1 LGRGGTSKAD
11 HTLPKMGQRGRASR
25 KVQFNHTPPNIVHQN
40 HASGRSPFAHSD
52 TPTTFFNINKHA
64 RIDAA
69 VARLRAIKAEPERS
83 PQLKPPKQPKQPKQ
97 PKPQPF
103 MPKWD
108 LANASTFLKYAGIGG
123 KPQSQVAQIATTKQA
138 FSLGLAST
146 SKEASPTAS
155 PPVIGTAQDSYMSQ
169 LANPKD
175 SQSDFVL
182 KTGSGGLS
190 SSRWAL
196 EEIGSASPAPVRAAS
211 ASKSNPTN
219 PAVPTAQKDV
229 YNAPVPSLP
238 PSAPKI
244 ELGAHRPLPAQAL
257 APPPP
262 AASAPM
268 TNACVSPPLPAPL
281 APTVIAFPMGKTI
294 VDKQDGVRVKKNQDP
309 RTKEGNVRL
318 VKRSDDEYLT
328 LELEVGGKLVINEPV
343 YEDATWVTDG
353 QSLIFQ
359 ADPSADSTPL
369 WKIIFTMPLWAQK
382 FASHVSFNRRGRLS
396 QSKQTTAAP
405 RAPISEQPARSASA
419 ASSIYLTAPVQ
430 ATEPLI
436 DMSQQKQQDYQPAF
450 DSSRARISSTSF
462 QDMMILSGTEKLID
476 FSDDDDKMESKPAAA
491 GLDIKSTVLWDL
503 VQLIDDGFTD
513 TIINSFQG
521 SFLEQLFS
529 KVVEENG
536 PSSTSMTNSQIL
548 QSPEH
553 LRVSLQL
560 VGISMKASPTFSK
573 MPEELRAAYIEN
585 SAPRVLAKALA
596 QRDDRQV
603 GSSVGEREDVQGTP
617 ETEQSHCSSHEEV
630 QVHQQAPP
638 QSTIPNAEEHATP
651 QTISSTPRQARADTR
666 IIYSTQDL
674 LNLRKNAIPLSR
686 ERLSEEVKHLARPL
700 PPGQPSSGKVVG
712 TTRSGRP
719 LVAGRDEIPKKIAS
733 SAKDWNTFAS
743 ADMTTA
749 SQVSTD
755 ATASALDFGRP
766 VPDTKA
772 VSNEVSENGAPVSAE
787 PISRAQAE
795 DPALWGA
802 ILGSIKDEKPN
813 HQVNDVSNPIL
824 PKNPQ
829 HLSRGIRHQP
839 TNSECDRLAKNFQ
852 ALRLEAAEIEKH
864 SNALATEELHK
875 TSQDAIPVLKGDLEI
890 KTAILQP
897 PVIAPLVSSS
907 PVGDVS
913 KAVADSISNTEL
925 KDTPA
930 LATSETTSKKD
941 LKSIPVLAVLETAS
955 NKDLKGAPG
964 LSSSRWAN
972 AGAAIPVFTPKPY
985 KAVPLEQQQVPA
997 YNNFQ
1002 EPMQAPIYY
1011 PRPPP
1016 TPSPFAPSIDS
1027 IVSTPMLGGRVL
1039 GPVLQTVMTVDSS
1052 GQMVPVTGIPVRQE
1066 NYYPP
1071 PPQMA
1076 PSSFPIRSDMY
1087 QRHFSN
1093 ESSGSDQF
1101 FRPDAPAFKPSPR
1114 GRTDQK
1120 VVSPA
1125 RPPLSPVRQNENIQ
1139 AKLQSRLS
1147 SSLTSRSPNHN

>member
-1 LGRGGTSKAD
+1 
-11 HTLPKMGQRGRASR
+11 
-25 KVQFNHTPPNIVHQN
+25 
-40 HASGRSPFAHSD
+40 
-52 TPTTFFNINKHA
+52 
-64 RIDAA
+64 
-69 VARLRAIKAEPERS
+69 
-83 PQLKPPKQPKQPKQ
+83 
-97 PKPQPF
+97 

-138 FSLGLAST
+138 FSLSVAST
-146 SKEASPTAS
+146 SKEAPLAAS

-175 SQSDFVL
+175 SQSDLVL

-196 EEIGSASPAPVRAAS
+196 EEIGSAPPAPVRAAP
-211 ASKSNPTN
+211 ASKINPTN
-219 PAVPTAQKDV
+219 PAVPTAQNGV

-244 ELGAHRPLPAQAL
+244 ELGAHRPLPAQAPV
-257 APPPP
+257 PPPP

-268 TNACVSPPLPAPL
+268 TNASVSLPLPTPL
-281 APTVIAFPMGKTI
+281 APTVIAFPMGKRI

-309 RTKEGNVRL
+309 RIKEGNVRL

-382 FASHVSFNRRGRLS
+382 FASHVSFNRRGRLP

-405 RAPISEQPARSASA
+405 RAHISEQPARSASA
-419 ASSIYLTAPVQ
+419 ASSTYLTAPVQ
-430 ATEPLI
+430 AIEPLI
-436 DMSQQKQQDYQPAF
+436 DMSQQKQQNYQPAF

-476 FSDDDDKMESKPAAA
+476 FSDDDDKTESKPAAA
-491 GLDIKSTVLWDL
+491 GLDIKSSVLWDL

-536 PSSTSMTNSQIL
+536 PSSTGMTNSQIL
-548 QSPEH
+548 QSPEY

-573 MPEELRAAYIEN
+573 MQQELQAAYIEN

-603 GSSVGEREDVQGTP
+603 GSSVGECEDVQGTP
-617 ETEQSHCSSHEEV
+617 ETEQSRCSSHEEV

-638 QSTIPNAEEHATP
+638 QSMVPNVEEHATA
-651 QTISSTPRQARADTR
+651 QTIGSIPRQARADTR
-666 IIYSTQDL
+666 IIYSAQDL

-686 ERLSEEVKHLARPL
+686 ERLSEEVKHLARPV
-700 PPGQPSSGKVVG
+700 PPTQPSSGKVVG
-712 TTRSGRP
+712 TIRSSRP
-719 LVAGRDEIPKKIAS
+719 PVAGRDEILKKIAS
-733 SAKDWNTFAS
+733 SAKGWNTFAS
-743 ADMTTA
+743 TDATTA
-749 SQVSTD
+749 SQTSTD
-755 ATASALDFGRP
+755 ATISTLNFAHS
-766 VPDTKA
+766 VQNTKA
-772 VSNEVSENGAPVSAE
+772 VSNEVPENGAPVGAE

-813 HQVNDVSNPIL
+813 HQVNDVSSPIL
-824 PKNPQ
+824 PKYPQ

-839 TNSECDRLAKNFQ
+839 TNSECDRLAKTFEG
-852 ALRLEAAEIEKH
+852 LRLEGAEIEQH
-864 SNALATEELHK
+864 SATEEPDK
-875 TSQDAIPVLKGDLEI
+875 TSQDAIPALTGILEI
-890 KTAILQP
+890 KTATLQL

-907 PVGDVS
+907 PVGNTS
-913 KAVADSISNTEL
+913 KAAVDSVSNKDL
-925 KDTPA
+925 KNTPA
-930 LATSETTSKKD
+930 PMTSEITPKKD
-941 LKSIPVLAVLETAS
+941 LKSVPVLAVLETAS

-972 AGAAIPVFTPKPY
+972 ASAPPPVFAPKPY
-985 KAVPLEQQQVPA
+985 KAVPLEQLQVPA
-997 YNNFQ
+997 YDNFQ
-1002 EPMQAPIYY
+1002 QPMQAPSYY

-1039 GPVLQTVMTVDSS
+1039 GPLLQTVMTVDSS

-1076 PSSFPIRSDMY
+1076 PSSFPVRSDMY

-1125 RPPLSPVRQNENIQ
+1125 RPPLFPVRPNENIQ

-1147 SSLTSRSPNHN
+1147 SSLNDRSPNHN

>member
-1 LGRGGTSKAD
+1 MA
-11 HTLPKMGQRGRASR
+11 QRGRASG
-25 KVQFNHTPPNIVHQN
+25 KVQFDHTPPNIVHQN

-52 TPTTFFNINKHA
+52 TPATFFNINKHA

-69 VARLRAIKAEPERS
+69 VARLRAIKAEPQRS
-83 PQLKPPKQPKQPKQ
+83 PQPKPPKQPKQ

-108 LANASTFLKYAGIGG
+108 LAHASTFLKYAGIGG
-123 KPQSQVAQIATTKQA
+123 KPQPQIAQIETTKQVS
-138 FSLGLAST
+138 SLGVAST
-146 SKEASPTAS
+146 SKEAPLAAS
-155 PPVIGTAQDSYMSQ
+155 PPVIGTGQDSYTSQ
-169 LANPKD
+169 LANPKE

-182 KTGSGGLS
+182 KTGSGGLG

-196 EEIGSASPAPVRAAS
+196 EEINSAPPVPARAPS
-211 ASKSNPTN
+211 ASKSSPTN
-219 PAVPTAQKDV
+219 PAVPTVQKDV
-229 YNAPVPSLP
+229 YHAPVPSLP
-238 PSAPKI
+238 PSAPNI
-244 ELGAHRPLPAQAL
+244 ELGAHRPLPAQAPVPL
-257 APPPP
+257 PP

-268 TNACVSPPLPAPL
+268 TTGRVSPPMPTPL
-281 APTVIAFPMGKTI
+281 APTAIALPMGKTT

-309 RTKEGNVRL
+309 RIKEGNVRL

-328 LELEVGGKLVINEPV
+328 LELEVGGQLVINEPV

-359 ADPSADSTPL
+359 ADPSADSNPL

-382 FASHVSFNRRGRLS
+382 FASHVSFNRRDRLP

-405 RAPISEQPARSASA
+405 RVPISEQPDGRQPARSVTV
-419 ASSIYLTAPVQ
+419 ASSTYLTAPVQ

-462 QDMMILSGTEKLID
+462 QDMMTLSGTEKLID
-476 FSDDDDKMESKPAAA
+476 FSDDDDQKESKPAAA
-491 GLDIKSTVLWDL
+491 GLDIKSSVLWDL

-513 TIINSFQG
+513 AIINSFQG
-521 SFLEQLFS
+521 SFLEQLFA

-536 PSSTSMTNSQIL
+536 PSSTVLTNNQIL
-548 QSPEH
+548 QSPEY

-560 VGISMKASPTFSK
+560 VSISMKASPTFSL
-573 MPEELRAAYIEN
+573 MPEEIQAAYIEN

-596 QRDDRQV
+596 QRDDQQV
-603 GSSVGEREDVQGTP
+603 GSSVSEREDIQGTP
-617 ETEQSHCSSHEEV
+617 ETEQSHYSSLEEV
-630 QVHQQAPP
+630 QDHQQAPP
-638 QSTIPNAEEHATP
+638 QSTIPNVGEHGTA
-651 QTISSTPRQARADTR
+651 QTIRRLPRQARADTR
-666 IIYSTQDL
+666 IIYSAQDL
-674 LNLRKNAIPLSR
+674 FNLRKNAIPLSK

-700 PPGQPSSGKVVG
+700 PPGQLPSGKVVG

-719 LVAGRDEIPKKIAS
+719 LVAGRDEFPKKIIS

-743 ADMTTA
+743 ADVTTA
-749 SQVSTD
+749 AQASTD
-755 ATASALDFGRP
+755 ATASALDFGRA

-772 VSNEVSENGAPVSAE
+772 VSNEVSENGAPVGVE

-813 HQVNDVSNPIL
+813 HQVNDVSSPNL
-824 PKNPQ
+824 PKKPQ

-839 TNSECDRLAKNFQ
+839 TNSECDRLAKTFEG
-852 ALRLEAAEIEKH
+852 LRLEAEIEQH
-864 SNALATEELHK
+864 SNARATEELHK
-875 TSQDAIPVLKGDLEI
+875 TSQNAIPALKRDLEI

-907 PVGDVS
+907 PVEDVS
-913 KAVADSISNTEL
+913 KAVADSMSNTEL
-925 KDTPA
+925 KDTSA

-972 AGAAIPVFTPKPY
+972 ASAATRVFTPKPY
-985 KAVPLEQQQVPA
+985 KAVPLEPQVPA
-997 YNNFQ
+997 YNRFQ
-1002 EPMQAPIYY
+1002 QPKQAPTYY
-1011 PRPPP
+1011 PQPPP

-1027 IVSTPMLGGRVL
+1027 IMSTPMLGGQVL
-1039 GPVLQTVMTVDSS
+1039 GPVLQTVMTVDSL

-1071 PPQMA
+1071 PPPMA
-1076 PSSFPIRSDMY
+1076 QSSFPARSDMY

-1093 ESSGSDQF
+1093 ESSESDNL

-1120 VVSPA
+1120 VASPT

-1139 AKLQSRLS
+1139 ARLQSRLNS
-1147 SSLTSRSPNHN
+1147 SFHGRSPNHS

>member
-1 LGRGGTSKAD
+1 
-11 HTLPKMGQRGRASR
+11 
-25 KVQFNHTPPNIVHQN
+25 VHQN
-40 HASGRSPFAHSD
+40 HPSGKSPFADSD

-69 VARLRAIKAEPERS
+69 VARLRAIKAEPVRS
-83 PQLKPPKQPKQPKQ
+83 PQPKPPKPPKQPKQ

-123 KPQSQVAQIATTKQA
+123 KPQLQAAPIETTKQVS
-138 FSLGLAST
+138 SLGVAST
-146 SKEASPTAS
+146 SKEAPLAAS
-155 PPVIGTAQDSYMSQ
+155 PPVIGTAQDSYMSR
-169 LANPKD
+169 LANPND

-182 KTGSGGLS
+182 KTGSGGLG
-190 SSRWAL
+190 SSRSAL
-196 EEIGSASPAPVRAAS
+196 EEIDSAPRAPVRAPS

-229 YNAPVPSLP
+229 YNAPAPSLP

-244 ELGAHRPLPAQAL
+244 ELAAHLPLQLPAQAPV
-257 APPPP
+257 PPPP
-262 AASAPM
+262 AASTPM
-268 TNACVSPPLPAPL
+268 ATSSVPPPLPIPL
-281 APTVIAFPMGKTI
+281 APAVIALPMGKII

-309 RTKEGNVRL
+309 RIKEGNVRL
-318 VKRSDDEYLT
+318 VKRFDDEYLT
-328 LELEVGGKLVINEPV
+328 LELEVDGKLVINEPI

-382 FASHVSFNRRGRLS
+382 FASHVSFNARGRLP
-396 QSKQTTAAP
+396 QGKQRTTTP
-405 RAPISEQPARSASA
+405 RAPIIEQPARSVSA
-419 ASSIYLTAPVQ
+419 ASSSYLTAPVR

-436 DMSQQKQQDYQPAF
+436 DISQQKQQDYQPAF

-476 FSDDDDKMESKPAAA
+476 FSDDDDKTESKPAAA
-491 GLDIKSTVLWDL
+491 GLDIKSSVLWDL
-503 VQLIDDGFTD
+503 AQLVDDVFAD

-521 SFLEQLFS
+521 SFLKQLFS

-536 PSSTSMTNSQIL
+536 PSSTGMTNSQIL

-553 LRVSLQL
+553 LRVSMQL

-573 MPEELRAAYIEN
+573 MPEEIREAYIKN
-585 SAPRVLAKALA
+585 STPRVLAKTLA

-603 GSSVGEREDVQGTP
+603 AQSIGEREDFQGTL
-617 ETEQSHCSSHEEV
+617 EAEQNNGPSLEGV

-638 QSTIPNAEEHATP
+638 QSTIPNAEEHVTP
-651 QTISSTPRQARADTR
+651 QTIGSIPRRARADTR
-666 IIYSTQDL
+666 IIYSAQDL
-674 LNLRKNAIPLSR
+674 VNLRKNAIPLSR
-686 ERLSEEVKHLARPL
+686 ERLSEGVKHLARPL

-719 LVAGRDEIPKKIAS
+719 LVAGRDELPKKIAS

-743 ADMTTA
+743 TDATTA
-749 SQVSTD
+749 SQASTD
-755 ATASALDFGRP
+755 ATISSLNFAHSVQNTNALG
-766 VPDTKA
+766 
-772 VSNEVSENGAPVSAE
+772 NEVPENGTPVGAE

-802 ILGSIKDEKPN
+802 ILGSIKDEKAN
-813 HQVNDVSNPIL
+813 HQVNDVSSPTL

-839 TNSECDRLAKNFQ
+839 TNSECDRLAKTFEG
-852 ALRLEAAEIEKH
+852 LRLEGAEIEQH
-864 SNALATEELHK
+864 SNAPATEESDK
-875 TSQDAIPVLKGDLEI
+875 NLEI
-890 KTAILQP
+890 KTAILQL

-907 PVGDVS
+907 PVGNTS
-913 KAVADSISNTEL
+913 KAAVDSVSNKDL
-925 KDTPA
+925 KNTPA
-930 LATSETTSKKD
+930 PATSEITPKKN

-972 AGAAIPVFTPKPY
+972 ASAAPPVFTPKPY
-985 KAVPLEQQQVPA
+985 KAVPHEQPQVSA

-1002 EPMQAPIYY
+1002 QPMQAPTYY

-1016 TPSPFAPSIDS
+1016 TPSIDS

-1039 GPVLQTVMTVDSS
+1039 SPVLQTVMTLDSS

-1120 VVSPA
+1120 AISPA
-1125 RPPLSPVRQNENIQ
+1125 RAPLSPVRQNENIQ
-1139 AKLQSRLS
+1139 AKLQLRLN
-1147 SSLTSRSPNHN
+1147 SSLNDRSPNHN